1 MVGAHTKKK
10 HPQKEDAFN
19 YLLSD
24 SAGVRTQ
31 DPLRFG
37 RGTYKKKQPLFEDAF
52 NYLLSDSAG
61 VRTQDPQLRRL
72 LL

>member
-1 MVGAHTKKK
+1 MRTL
-10 HPQKEDAFN
+10 N
-19 YLLSD
+19 CD
-24 SAGVRTQ
+24 SAGARTQ

-61 VRTQDPQLRRL
+61 ARTQDPLRFGRGTYKKKHPQKEDAFK
-72 LL
+72 